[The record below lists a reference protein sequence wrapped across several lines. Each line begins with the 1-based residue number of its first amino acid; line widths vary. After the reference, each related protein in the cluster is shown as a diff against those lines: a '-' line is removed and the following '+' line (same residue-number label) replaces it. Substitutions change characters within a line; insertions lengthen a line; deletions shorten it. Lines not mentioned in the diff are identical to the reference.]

1 MEWSKVDT
9 RDGRGKGVKLTRGME
24 EIRKRRRKVDT
35 RDGREKEE
43 KGVKLTRGKERSSHT
58 YCSVSSTVPWR
69 LLFRVAYFSVAV
81 VNPQPTIETNT
92 ITQLWGFLPYPSLTE
107 PSSIE

>member
-1 MEWSKVDT
+1 
-9 RDGRGKGVKLTRGME
+9 ME

-35 RDGREKEE
+35 RDGREKEEE

-81 VNPQPTIETNT
+81 VNPQP
-92 ITQLWGFLPYPSLTE
+92 QSRQSAKLFLQSSELELPQPLTRRRV
-107 PSSIE
+107 